1 MGQSHG
7 SDTPTP
13 GPSCPRE
20 GSIQLTRR
28 TALAGLGGT
37 LALLGTGCRGALA
50 ESEPAAGFIR
60 HDGLHLRLGP
70 DPYRVVG
77 ANLWYAAWLG
87 ADAPYGD
94 RARLVRELD
103 RLQALGL
110 NNLRIMAAAEEGPL
124 KNSIKP
130 GFSRPDGTLNPE
142 LLAGLDFAMAE
153 IAERGMTAV
162 LCLGNFWEWSGGL
175 ATWLYR
181 VTGDYMDMNDPAHPW
196 PAYPDA
202 TARFYANDQA
212 VALYHNHVRAIVG
225 RTNSLTGR
233 RYVDDPAV
241 MSWQL
246 ANEPRPGGSDAGIA
260 RHLDAYYAWIDGTAA
275 LIRSLDPNHLVSL
288 GHEGTQ
294 GANGSEA
301 IVRRAHQNIDY
312 LTAHIWPLNWS
323 WVDGK
328 DLPGTWPSGREKVA
342 AYLAAHERLAN
353 ELGKP
358 LLIEEFGFPRDDEVY
373 APGTPTSFR
382 EQYYAMIYEAVEASW
397 RSGGPVMGSN
407 FWAWN
412 GEARAAHP
420 DSRFRDGDLAYMGDP
435 PHEPQGWYGLFD
447 TDASLLARVRAHAAE
462 RCTGLT
468 LPCAA

>member
-1 MGQSHG
+1 MRT
-7 SDTPTP
+7 D
-13 GPSCPRE
+13 
-20 GSIQLTRR
+20 RR
-28 TALAGLGGT
+28 TALAGLAGG
-37 LALLGTGCRGALA
+37 LALLSWGGPGLAQPVQPAFIRRDGTRLTRG
-50 ESEPAAGFIR
+50 SEP
-60 HDGLHLRLGP
+60 
-70 DPYRVVG
+70 YRIAG
-77 ANLWYAAWLG
+77 ANMWYAAWLG
-87 ADAPYGD
+87 ADAAYGN
-94 RARLVRELD
+94 RARLMRELD
-103 RLQALGL
+103 RLKALGL

-130 GFSRPDGTLNPE
+130 GFSRPDGSLNPE

-153 IAERGMTAV
+153 IARRGMTAV
-162 LCLGNFWEWSGGL
+162 VCLGNFWEWSGGI

-181 VTGDYMDMNDPAHPW
+181 VIGEYTDMNDPAHPW

-202 TARFYANDQA
+202 TSRFYSNAQA
-212 VALYHNHVRAIVG
+212 VALYHGYVREIVG
-225 RTNSLTGR
+225 RTNAITGM
-233 RYVDDPAV
+233 RYIDDPAV

-246 ANEPRPGGSDAGIA
+246 ANEPRPGGSDAVVE
-260 RHLDAYYAWIDGTAA
+260 RNRDAYYAWIDGTAA

-294 GANGSEA
+294 GANGRED

-312 LTAHIWPLNWS
+312 TTAHIWPLNWG

-328 DLPGTWPSGREKVA
+328 DLAGTWDAGSAKVA
-342 AYLAAHERLAN
+342 SYLAAHERIAG

-358 LLIEEFGFPRDDEVY
+358 LVFEEFGFPRDGEVY
-373 APGTPTSFR
+373 APGTPTTFR
-382 EQYYAMIYEAVEASW
+382 ERYYRQIYGAVEASW
-397 RSGGPVMGSN
+397 ASGGPVMGSN

-420 DSRFRDGDLAYMGDP
+420 DARFRDGDLDYMGDP

-447 TDASLLARVRAHAAE
+447 SDASMLTLVRDHAAK
-462 RCTGLT
+462 RCVGAG